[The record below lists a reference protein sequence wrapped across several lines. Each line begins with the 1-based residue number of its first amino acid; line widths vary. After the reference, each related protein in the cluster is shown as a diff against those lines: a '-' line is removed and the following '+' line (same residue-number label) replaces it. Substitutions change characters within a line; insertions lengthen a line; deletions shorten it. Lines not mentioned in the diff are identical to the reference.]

1 MHLANC
7 FEPLSELAQHKN
19 ISKSR
24 LSYGTAG
31 FRANADETP
40 LDSVM
45 FRVGCLIGLRSR
57 ALGGAVCGVMVTAS
71 HNGPEDNGVKMVEP
85 DGSMLDPTWENL
97 ADNAINAKSTNELR
111 LILEGIP
118 LVASASPVGRVFIA
132 YDTRSSSERLVQC
145 VIRGC
150 DSVNAH
156 IENYGLVS
164 TPVLHHIV
172 RHCNGFGHNITMA
185 SVEGYSR
192 MLKEGIVESLGPDS
206 SVANRGALVIDV
218 AGGVGC
224 QVLSRVLSGENNL
237 ANLLRRKLGISEIQ
251 IANESTNPHV
261 ELNEK
266 CGAEFVQK
274 KRQPP
279 GLNFGPDGSGT
290 KIGSSRVASF
300 DGDADRLVYSY
311 THPTRGWRLLD
322 GDKIA
327 TLYALFINTELNKLG
342 KLALSVG
349 LVQTAYANGA
359 STYYVSK
366 VMKDSAIEIKLAK
379 TGVKF
384 VEHEAKNFDIGMYF
398 EANGHGTVIFSNKA
412 VEVLESHR
420 PKSNKLLGFYKLINQ
435 AVGDAISDCLG
446 VETVLAA
453 LNMSVEQWDSLY
465 EDLPSRQ
472 GKIAISDRTLIK
484 CTEDETRIITPS
496 SLQSEIDSLVAK
508 FGAHARA
515 FVRPSGTEDAARVY
529 AEAETTEKANE
540 LAFEVAKAAWR
551 SVGKQGSVQPAA
563 KDYL

>member
-7 FEPLSELAQHKN
+7 FDSLSDLAQHRN
-19 ISKSR
+19 LSKSR

-57 ALGGAVCGVMVTAS
+57 VLGGTVCGVMVTAS

-85 DGSMLDPTWENL
+85 DGSMLDPSWESI
-97 ADNAINAKSTNELR
+97 ADNAINAKSTGELR
-111 LILEGIP
+111 SILESIP
-118 LVASASPVGRVFIA
+118 LGSSASQFGRVFIA
-132 YDTRSSSERLVQC
+132 YDTRTSSERLVQC

-150 DSVNAH
+150 ESVNALV
-156 IENYGLVS
+156 ENYGLLT

-192 MLKEGIVESLGPDS
+192 MIRQGIVESLGNE
-206 SVANRGALVIDV
+206 SVSNRGPLVIDV
-218 AGGVGC
+218 AGGVGH
-224 QVLSRVLSGENNL
+224 QVLIRALKGENRL
-237 ANLLRRKLGISEIQ
+237 EELLQQKLGVSEII

-279 GLNFGPDGSGT
+279 ALVFSPDASAYKVGST
-290 KIGSSRVASF
+290 RIASF

-327 TLYALFINTELNKLG
+327 SLYALFINTELHKIG
-342 KLALSVG
+342 KLPLSVG

-359 STYYVSK
+359 STHYVSK
-366 VMKDSAIEIKLAK
+366 VMKNSAIEIKLAK

-398 EANGHGTVIFSNKA
+398 EANGHGTVIFSSKA

-420 PKSNKLLGFYKLINQ
+420 PKSNQLLGFYKLINQ

-453 LNMSVEQWDSLY
+453 LHMSVEEWDNLY

-472 GKIAISDRTLIK
+472 GKIAIADRTLIK
-484 CTEDETRIITPS
+484 CTEDETRIITPAA
-496 SLQSEIDSLVAK
+496 LQTEIDGFVAK
-508 FGAHARA
+508 FGPQSRA

-529 AEAETTEKANE
+529 AEAETTEKANQ
-540 LAFEVAKAAWR
+540 LAFEVAKAAWNA
-551 SVGKQGSVQPAA
+551 VGKPGSPQPAS